1 VGCECC
7 GFVPWHV
14 ICFSQCLV
22 RSKDGFTLIELLVVI
37 AVLGL
42 LVATVIS
49 AYANYRNRACEAA
62 ATAYMRSWVPAQEV
76 YLQVHGHY
84 GDAGEQLAQGDL
96 GINTVPTNIP
106 YDFAIDS
113 TSAETSSWW
122 GSATPK
128 RSGLRCFCITNV
140 GVVESSLSSPAI
152 CN

>member
-1 VGCECC
+1 MR
-7 GFVPWHV
+7 
-14 ICFSQCLV
+14 SQN
-22 RSKDGFTLIELLVVI
+22 GFTLIELLVVI

-42 LVATVIS
+42 LAATAIS
-49 AYANYRNRACEAA
+49 AYGAYRNRAYEAA
-62 ATAYMRSWVPAQEV
+62 AIQYMRSWVPAQEV

-84 GDAGEQLAQGDL
+84 ADADEQLAQGDL

-113 TSAETSSWW
+113 TSVETSRWW

-128 RSGLRCFCITNV
+128 RSGLRYLCITNT
-140 GVVESSLSSPAI
+140 GVVESSSSGPAI